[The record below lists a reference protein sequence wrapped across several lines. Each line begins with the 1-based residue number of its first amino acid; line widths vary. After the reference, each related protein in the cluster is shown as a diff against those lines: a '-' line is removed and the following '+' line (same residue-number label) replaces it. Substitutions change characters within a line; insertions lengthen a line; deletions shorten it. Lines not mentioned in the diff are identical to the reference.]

1 MMVMAMGGLVKA
13 LYFQSVIMGMLCNA
27 KNAKKAVSEFF
38 W

>member
-13 LYFQSVIMGMLCNA
+13 LYFQLVIIGMHCNG